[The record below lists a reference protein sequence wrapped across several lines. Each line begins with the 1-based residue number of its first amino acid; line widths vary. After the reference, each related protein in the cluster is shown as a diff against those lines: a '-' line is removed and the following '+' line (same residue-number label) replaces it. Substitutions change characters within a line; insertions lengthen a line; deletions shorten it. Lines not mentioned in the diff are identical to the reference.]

1 MPLVSH
7 GFVKPTLPT
16 TADATDSNTV
26 EQPAQA
32 VEDLQETV
40 TRQADRIND
49 LETELAKHKDH
60 TGREFADVRARITN
74 TETEIETV
82 GDTVVDVDSNA
93 GNSNN
98 NGSETGIRNTDA
110 PLETICSLPEHLA
123 ARELSANQER
133 ARFIAK
139 DVRDY
144 AEKCPAGLVI
154 DSRAIKRVI
163 TAKEGAKPHTQT
175 VARVMDFLEELGKD
189 GIEQTKCHG
198 RKLLAV
204 DPDMADQLASAD
216 AGDHTRCDRGSG
228 PPRPEGVIS
237 SG

>member
-1 MPLVSH
+1 MP
-7 GFVKPTLPT
+7 TI
-16 TADATDSNTV
+16 ADATDRSTV
-26 EQPAQA
+26 EQLIQV

-40 TRQADRIND
+40 TRQANRIND
-49 LETELAKHKDH
+49 LETALANHKDH

-82 GDTVVDVDSNA
+82 EDTVSDTDSNA
-93 GNSNN
+93 GNGDNT
-98 NGSETGIRNTDA
+98 GSETGVRNNDT
-110 PLETICSLPEHLA
+110 PLETICSLPEYLA

-133 ARFIAK
+133 ARFIGK

-163 TAKEGAKPHTQT
+163 TAKEGTKPHTQT

-189 GIEQTKCHG
+189 GIEQTKRRG

-204 DPDMADQLASAD
+204 DPDMADRLASAD
-216 AGDHTRCDRGSG
+216 VGDHTRCDRESG
-228 PPRPEGVIS
+228 PTRPEGVIS